1 MTTNT
6 FPHQSVLQNAVLD
19 ALNPGPGKIFL
30 DGTLGAGGHTEAIL
44 HASAPDGKVIA
55 FDLDPAAIKI
65 AEKRLASFGSRV
77 LIIQDS
83 YASLSAHIKKEEK
96 FDGLLLD
103 LGVSSMQI
111 DNAER
116 GFSFLKEGPLDM
128 RFSPKQSISAFDVV
142 NTYPEEELA
151 RILWTYGEER
161 KSRQIAALI
170 CSERKKKLIQ
180 TTTELAGIIVSAGKG
195 YREKIHPATRS
206 FQAIRIAVNGELD
219 ALESVLPAAVDHLK
233 IEGRLAV
240 ISFHSLEDRIVK
252 HFMQTESRNCICPPH
267 QPVCTC
273 GHKARLKMIVRH
285 AQTAD
290 AAEIDFNARA
300 RSAKLRV
307 AERIG
312 DYE

>member
-1 MTTNT
+1 MTENT
-6 FPHQSVLQNAVLD
+6 FPHQSVMQNAVLEV
-19 ALNPGPGKIFL
+19 LNPGPGKIFL

-44 HASAPDGKVIA
+44 HATAPDGKVIA
-55 FDLDPAAIKI
+55 FDLDPEAIKI
-65 AEKRLASFGSRV
+65 AEKRLAPFGNRI

-83 YASLSAHIKKEEK
+83 YASLSAHLKNEDK
-96 FDGLLLD
+96 FDGFLLD

-116 GFSFLKEGPLDM
+116 GFSFMREGPLDM
-128 RFSPKQSISAFDVV
+128 RFGPKQLTSAYDIV
-142 NTYPEEELA
+142 NGYPEEELA
-151 RILWTYGEER
+151 RILWIYGEER
-161 KSRQIAALI
+161 KSRQIAARI
-170 CSERKKKLIQ
+170 CSERKKKPVQ

-219 ALESVLPAAVDHLK
+219 ALETVLPVAVDHLK
-233 IEGRLAV
+233 IGGRLAV

-252 HFMQTESRNCICPPH
+252 HFMQAESRNCICPPH

-273 GHKARLKMIVRH
+273 GHIARLKIVAHH
-285 AQTAD
+285 ALTAD
-290 AAEIDFNARA
+290 DAEIDANTRA

-312 DYE
+312 EFR